1 MSVADPSRAAQDA
14 LGAQLFDAA
23 RRDER
28 PAPRWRRRRR
38 RGLALLLGGVLG
50 VAAAAGAVDL
60 ISVGEPLPDRTSPH
74 PDYRPAAPGS
84 PELVA
89 QAPDRPLP
97 WGVAVYTAANGEAC
111 ALAGQV
117 RGVSLGRLQN
127 GRFREYERGTTG
139 ACGNV
144 GQQSMVVDMLR
155 IREPRPRSV
164 LFGRTRASVSRLVVE
179 AQGERHVVT
188 PARGGGFVLVFD
200 GLLRYEDLDL
210 RAVDSRAP
218 SPE

>member
-1 MSVADPSRAAQDA
+1 M
-14 LGAQLFDAA
+14 
-23 RRDER
+23 
-28 PAPRWRRRRR
+28 
-38 RGLALLLGGVLG
+38 LG

-60 ISVGEPLPDRTSPH
+60 ISVGEPLPDRTSPR

-97 WGVAVYTAANGEAC
+97 WGVAVYTAANGDAC

-127 GRFREYERGTTG
+127 GRFRAYERGTTG
-139 ACGNV
+139 ACGDV
-144 GQQSMVVDMLR
+144 GRQSMVVDMLQ
-155 IREPRPRSV
+155 IREPQPRSV

-200 GLLRYEDLDL
+200 GLLPARP
-210 RAVDSRAP
+210 ASRTHP
-218 SPE
+218 PREEPG